1 MTISTAVDV
10 SQVGRA
16 LGISTT
22 YRGLPAGNIRMLPQ
36 QIAVIGQGTTAK
48 SGYVHTGVRVY
59 NATEAGDLYGYGSP
73 IHLAVRQLFPDNGDG
88 VGSIPVT
95 CYGLDDDVA
104 GTAALGSIIP
114 VGATQGTDYT
124 YTIKVNNI
132 ACTVALVAADTPT
145 TAVAKMKAA
154 INAVANMPVIA
165 TNVVVTTLALAAKWK
180 GKTGEDLYVEVIGT
194 VYSLTFG
201 VTQPV
206 TGGTSPV
213 VTAALTAIG
222 TRWETMVISCLE
234 SSDTVSMAAFSA
246 WGEGRWGA
254 LIRKPAVVF
263 YGDYQVTVAGAITVP
278 NARTT
283 DRTNCQLVEPGGND
297 LPCVV
302 AARQVARIAKQA
314 NNNPPVDYGSLSCEG
329 LTPGAD
335 GDQWDNAMKDAAV
348 KGGSST
354 VDKLDGVVKISDV
367 VTFYHPAGD
376 PLPAYRYVV
385 DIIKLQNIL
394 YNLDL
399 IFSAPEWAGA
409 PLVPDDQPTKN
420 PAAKKP
426 KMARAAIC
434 SMIDALADEAILSNP
449 KAAKAATECEISS
462 TNPKR
467 LDCRVPVQLSGNT
480 NIRSIDLL
488 FGFYFGGSV

>member
-1 MTISTAVDV
+1 MTISTAVDA
-10 SQVGRA
+10 SQVART

-22 YRGLPAGNIRMLPQ
+22 YRGLPAGNVMLLPQ

-48 SGYVHTGVRVY
+48 AGYVHTGVRVY
-59 NATEAGDLYGYGSP
+59 NSKEAGDLYGYGSP
-73 IHLAVRQLFPDNGDG
+73 IHLTVKPLFPDNNDG

-114 VGATQGTDYT
+114 VGASQGTDYT
-124 YTIKVNNI
+124 YTIKINNI
-132 ACTVALVAADTPT
+132 PCTVALVAADTPT

-154 INAVANMPVIA
+154 INAVADMPVIA
-165 TNVVVTTLALAAKWK
+165 GNVVATTLSLTAKWK
-180 GKTGEDLYVEVIGT
+180 GKTGEKIFVEIIGT

-222 TRWETMVISCLE
+222 TKWETMIISCLE
-234 SSDTVSMAAFSA
+234 SSDTVSMAAFAA

-254 LIRKPAVVF
+254 LVRKPAVVF
-263 YGDYQVTVAGAITVP
+263 YGDVQATVAGAITVP

-283 DRTNCQLVEPGGND
+283 DRVNCQLVEPGGND

-302 AARQVARIAKQA
+302 AARQVARIAKVA
-314 NNNPPVDYGSLSCEG
+314 NNNPAMDYGGQMLQG
-329 LTPGAD
+329 LVPGAD
-335 GDQWDNAMKDAAV
+335 GYQWDNAMKDAAV
-348 KGGSST
+348 KGGSGT
-354 VDKLDGVVKISDV
+354 VDSIDGVLRISDV
-367 VTFYHPAGD
+367 ITFYHPTGD
-376 PLPAYRYVV
+376 PLPAYRYVC
-385 DIIKLQNIL
+385 DIVKLQNIL

-399 IFSAPEWAGA
+399 IFSASEWNGA
-409 PLVPDDQPTKN
+409 PLVPDDQPTRN

-434 SMIDALADEAILSNP
+434 SMLDSLADNALISDP
-449 KAAKAATECEISS
+449 KTAKTATECEISS
-462 TNPKR
+462 INPKR
-467 LDCRVPVQLSGNT
+467 LDCRIPLQLSGNT
-480 NIRSIDLL
+480 NIISIDLL
-488 FGFYFGGSV
+488 FGFYFGGVA